1 MLDFHIQ
8 KDKQANQPDTVVV
21 DKQRQSFVLI
31 DVAI

>member
-1 MLDFHIQ
+1 MVVEN
-8 KDKQANQPDTVVV
+8 DKQANQPDTVVV